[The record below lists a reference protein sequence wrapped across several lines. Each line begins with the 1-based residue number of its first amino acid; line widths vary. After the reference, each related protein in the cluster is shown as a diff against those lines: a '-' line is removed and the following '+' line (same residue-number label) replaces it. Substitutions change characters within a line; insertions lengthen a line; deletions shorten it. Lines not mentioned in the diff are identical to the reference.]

1 MVKLSTDQIERF
13 KTIWPNI
20 KSGKAKDINSKV
32 QMVVLHNDVFG
43 TNYRP
48 QTNCGKCLAECL
60 KGMKKINKI
69 YG

>member
-48 QTNCGKCLAECL
+48 QTSCVKCLAECL
-60 KGMKKINKI
+60 KGMKKIHKV